1 MTYGWT
7 NLKRSFQSTDGNEM
21 VKAVN
26 VNRYYL
32 AIFLLETGSLKE
44 SELCNLILII
54 FCVGSLEL
62 GIPLSQLYKCWVQA
76 STTTWVRFVNYRCIL
91 VTSCHDVI
99 FIGPALNSRML
110 THLGITYWYFHMS
123 RHILYHSS
131 FYSSVSLRLA
141 LCWLSVNSF
150 YIFCS

>member
-1 MTYGWT
+1 M
-7 NLKRSFQSTDGNEM
+7 
-21 VKAVN
+21 
-26 VNRYYL
+26 
-32 AIFLLETGSLKE
+32 
-44 SELCNLILII
+44 CNLILII

-150 YIFCS
+150 TSFVAKKKKSTKTIKTKILEDKQKKIKSLSFI